1 VSAHSAGAY
10 TATLLVMVNEM
21 KGGGPAPAPPPSPAW
36 ANFTR
41 MMECMPE
48 SSRCYSVYSVVVSI
62 LVLAS
67 LHAVAG
73 YTTCTVLLQASL
85 LIYCTV
91 LYNGTH

>member
-1 VSAHSAGAY
+1 
-10 TATLLVMVNEM
+10 M
-21 KGGGPAPAPPPSPAW
+21 K
-36 ANFTR
+36 
-41 MMECMPE
+41 CMPE

-67 LHAVAG
+67 LNAVAG

-91 LYNGTH
+91 LYNGTHETIELSKWILDCYFFLLSDYRNIEYRFGEF